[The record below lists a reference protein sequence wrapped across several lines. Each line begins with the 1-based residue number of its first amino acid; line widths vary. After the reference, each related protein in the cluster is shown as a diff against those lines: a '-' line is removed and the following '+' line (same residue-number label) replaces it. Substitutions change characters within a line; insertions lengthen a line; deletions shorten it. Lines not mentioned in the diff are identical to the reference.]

1 MPCTT
6 DYLVTTGISTVLKKN
21 TEIDLIKFTLASTL

>member
-1 MPCTT
+1 MPCIS
-6 DYLVTTGISTVLKKN
+6 DYLVTIGISTVLKN